1 MTRAFKE
8 FIPIPE
14 EVGKIMVLE
23 KEFGPMAAQSWGK
36 MAKGLA
42 DIIKFTFGTAALY
55 NEDILKEKV
64 SIYKS
69 LGISPMVGG
78 TLTEVAIMNA
88 GGYEENDLLNY
99 LKYAKSIGFIYIEF
113 SDGSIYIPEEKRID
127 IIKMCLNE
135 GFKVISE
142 VGKKDPLKDAKITTE
157 KRIELM
163 QKDLQSGAELVI
175 IEARESG
182 KGIGVMSKEGK
193 VQFDELDK
201 IVDAVGLDKIM
212 IEAPDKGQQ
221 QEIFM
226 YYGPK
231 ANVGNIQPR
240 DILSVGA
247 LRTGLRGD
255 TISALRKNAWENYHA
270 KQKAPE
276 DYDI

>member
-1 MTRAFKE
+1 
-8 FIPIPE
+8 
-14 EVGKIMVLE
+14 
-23 KEFGPMAAQSWGK
+23 
-36 MAKGLA
+36 
-42 DIIKFTFGTAALY
+42 
-55 NEDILKEKV
+55 
-64 SIYKS
+64 
-69 LGISPMVGG
+69 MVGG
-78 TLTEVAIMNA
+78 TLTEVAMMNA
-88 GGYEENDLLNY
+88 GGYEGNGFLNY

-142 VGKKDPLKDAKITTE
+142 VGKKDPRKDAKITTE

-182 KGIGVMSKEGK
+182 KGIGVMNKEGK

-226 YYGPK
+226 YYGSK

-240 DILSVGA
+240 DILSVSA

-255 TISALRKNAWENYHA
+255 TIGTLRKDAWENYHT

-276 DYDI
+276 DYII

>member
-14 EVGKIMVLE
+14 ETGKIMVLE
-23 KEFGPMAAQSWGK
+23 KEFGITGARDWAK
-36 MAKGLA
+36 MASGLA
-42 DIIKFTFGTAALY
+42 NIIKFTFGTAALY
-55 NEDILKEKV
+55 QEDIIKEKV
-64 SIYKS
+64 SLYEN
-69 LGISPMVGG
+69 LGVNPMIGG

-88 GGYEENDLLNY
+88 GGYEKDDLLNY
-99 LKYAKSIGFIYIEF
+99 LKYARALGFVYLEF
-113 SDGSIYIPEEKRID
+113 SDGSIYIPEEKRED
-127 IIKMCLNE
+127 IIKMCLDE

-142 VGKKDPLKDAKITTE
+142 VGKKDPQKDAQITTA

-163 QKDLQSGAELVI
+163 QKDLQSGSEMVI

-182 KGIGVMSKEGK
+182 KGIGVMNKEGK

-201 IVDAVGLDKIM
+201 IMENVGIDNVM

-221 QEIFM
+221 QDIFM
-226 YYGPK
+226 RYGPK

-240 DILSVGA
+240 DILSVAG

-255 TISALRKNAWENYHA
+255 TISALRKDAWKRYHA
-270 KQKAPE
+270 KQNAPE
-276 DYDI
+276 DYNI

>member
-14 EVGKIMVLE
+14 ETGKIMVLE
-23 KEFGPMAAQSWGK
+23 KEFGPMGAQDWGK
-36 MAKGLA
+36 MARGLA

-55 NEDILKEKV
+55 NEDVIKEKV
-64 SIYKS
+64 TVYKN
-69 LGISPMVGG
+69 LGISPMIGG

-88 GGYEENDLLNY
+88 GGYEGNDFLNY
-99 LKYAKSIGFIYIEF
+99 LKYAKSLGFMYIEF
-113 SDGSIYIPEEKRID
+113 SDGSIYIPEEKRKD
-127 IIKMCLNE
+127 IIKICLNE

-142 VGKKDPLKDAKITTE
+142 VGKKDPKKDAKITTS

-163 QKDLQSGAELVI
+163 QKDLQSGSELVI
-175 IEARESG
+175 IEGRESG
-182 KGIGVMSKEGK
+182 KGIGVMNKEGK

-201 IVDAVGLDKIM
+201 IIENVGLDKVM

-226 YYGPK
+226 RYGPR

>member
-14 EVGKIMVLE
+14 ETGKIMVLE
-23 KEFGPMAAQSWGK
+23 KEFGPMGAQDWGK
-36 MAKGLA
+36 MARGLA

-55 NEDILKEKV
+55 NEDVIKEKV
-64 SIYKS
+64 TVYKN
-69 LGISPMVGG
+69 LGISPMIGG

-88 GGYEENDLLNY
+88 GGYEGNDFLNY
-99 LKYAKSIGFIYIEF
+99 LKYAKSLGFMYIEF
-113 SDGSIYIPEEKRID
+113 SDGSIYIPEEKRKD
-127 IIKMCLNE
+127 IIKICLNE

-142 VGKKDPLKDAKITTE
+142 VGKKDPKKDAKITTS

-163 QKDLQSGAELVI
+163 QKDLQSGSELVI
-175 IEARESG
+175 IEGRESG
-182 KGIGVMSKEGK
+182 KGIGVMNKEGK

-201 IVDAVGLDKIM
+201 IIENVGLDKVM

-226 YYGPK
+226 RYGPR

-255 TISALRKNAWENYHA
+255 TISALRKNAWKNYHA